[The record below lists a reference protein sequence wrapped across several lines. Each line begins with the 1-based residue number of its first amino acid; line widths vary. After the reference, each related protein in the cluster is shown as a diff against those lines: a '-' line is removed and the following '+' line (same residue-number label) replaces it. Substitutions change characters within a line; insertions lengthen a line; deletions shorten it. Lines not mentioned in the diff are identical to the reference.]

1 MAKRLTDR
9 KKKKIVADYLEL
21 ESYNAVAK
29 LNSVSD
35 STVKRVV
42 AESGEIKK
50 KLEQKKEQN
59 TKDILEYMD
68 TKKDA
73 VCLIIDRYLK
83 ALLDEDKIEK
93 ATTSQLTTALGTL
106 IDKFTMQG
114 GRPEQ
119 MADDPLTK
127 ALKEM
132 AERMEQDAN

>member
-50 KLEQKKEQN
+50 KLEQKKSRTQKIFWN
-59 TKDILEYMD
+59 TW
-68 TKKDA
+68 
-73 VCLIIDRYLK
+73 
-83 ALLDEDKIEK
+83 
-93 ATTSQLTTALGTL
+93 TAKRTL
-106 IDKFTMQG
+106 SV
-114 GRPEQ
+114 
-119 MADDPLTK
+119 
-127 ALKEM
+127 
-132 AERMEQDAN
+132 

>member
-68 TKKDA
+68 SK
-73 VCLIIDRYLK
+73 
-83 ALLDEDKIEK
+83 
-93 ATTSQLTTALGTL
+93 
-106 IDKFTMQG
+106 
-114 GRPEQ
+114 
-119 MADDPLTK
+119 
-127 ALKEM
+127 
-132 AERMEQDAN
+132 

>member
-1 MAKRLTDR
+1 M
-9 KKKKIVADYLEL
+9 
-21 ESYNAVAK
+21 
-29 LNSVSD
+29 D
-35 STVKRVV
+35 S
-42 AESGEIKK
+42 
-50 KLEQKKEQN
+50 
-59 TKDILEYMD
+59 
-68 TKKDA
+68 KKDA

-119 MADDPLTK
+119 MAEDPLTK